1 MKIQVRKEK
10 SENVLGKK
18 KKQRY
23 VYVAFIPGSTLGS
36 FLSF

>member
-18 KKQRY
+18 KNSVMCMLHSSQDQ
-23 VYVAFIPGSTLGS
+23 L
-36 FLSF
+36 